1 MDKVEPYLDWVRTD
15 LSICVWKT
23 TRLET
28 NNGSNQRRER
38 DSRSKN
44 ARDAADR
51 AGKLMDALKGEKRKA
66 DVLKRKEWV
75 TAQKKLN
82 KQLRQAQRESEGSDI
97 HLKIPTME
105 IRLWGNGQRRWTT
118 PEVDD
123 EGWTR
128 RSQVGTRKKGYLER
142 PRKSARVVVIIITFH
157 QSPCQ
162 RYSKWKPVDGR
173 SRTHSRST
181 WRV

>member
-1 MDKVEPYLDWVRTD
+1 M
-15 LSICVWKT
+15 T

-28 NNGSNQRRER
+28 NNGSYQRRER

-51 AGKLMDALKGEKRKA
+51 AGKFMGAIKGEKRKA

-82 KQLRQAQRESEGSDI
+82 KQLRQARRESERSDI

-105 IRLWGNGQRRWTT
+105 IRL
-118 PEVDD
+118 
-123 EGWTR
+123 
-128 RSQVGTRKKGYLER
+128 
-142 PRKSARVVVIIITFH
+142 
-157 QSPCQ
+157 
-162 RYSKWKPVDGR
+162 
-173 SRTHSRST
+173 
-181 WRV
+181 